1 MKIIER
7 YASNGNDLPVWTVR
21 NREQKAPLFGVCSF
35 EAVVETDEPAVGLS
49 IQIEFGG
56 FSRTLPL
63 KAVISATT
71 SSTVAM
77 NFNVHTVLLPNGLQ
91 KLKVSITS
99 ADGSQLDFPTSVFEI
114 DNAGGLAELVRRD
127 LSAFGT
133 PAIVGRVL
141 DSTLYPYASG
151 RAVAWFTPPLKTS
164 PPELSMD
171 PARDSESAR
180 RHLQHWGFCILSA
193 SLPSEL
199 IEAFNRE
206 IDEAIANGNMTPALS
221 LEGNGGA
228 TQSIARVSERSFFF
242 QPLTRFLRD
251 WFRDEPCACQLQLFL
266 RGGER
271 TPHQDT
277 IDLTAY
283 PGGYMCGVSIAL
295 EDVEPG
301 AGEIVIYPGSHRT
314 ERCTASSLHLEKVS
328 LNHASRSNVDVMT
341 QAILQA
347 GEYKPVFCRPKAGQ
361 ITVFHENLIHGESQ
375 QAIADLT
382 RRRLAIHYFAKGGVA
397 YHDSIGTAARLE
409 LAP

>member
-1 MKIIER
+1 MKIFER
-7 YASNGNDLPVWTVR
+7 YASNGDDLPFWTVR
-21 NREQKAPLFGVCSF
+21 NRAQKASLFGVCSF
-35 EAVVETDEPAVGLS
+35 EAILETDEPAVGLS
-49 IQIEFGG
+49 IKIEFGG
-56 FSRTLPL
+56 FRRMLPL

-71 SSTVAM
+71 SSTVEM
-77 NFNVHTVLLPNGLQ
+77 NFNVHTMLLRNGLQ
-91 KLKVSITS
+91 NLKVTITS

-151 RAVAWFTPPLKTS
+151 RAAAWFTPMLKSS

-199 IEAFNRE
+199 IDTLNRE
-206 IDEAIANGNMTPALS
+206 IDDAVANGCLALS
-221 LEGNGGA
+221 PSVEGKGA
-228 TQSIARVSERSFFF
+228 GTQSVTKADERSFFF
-242 QPLTRFLRD
+242 QPVTRFLRD
-251 WFRDEPCACQLQLFL
+251 WFRDEPCACQFQLFL

-271 TPHQDT
+271 IPHQDT

-283 PGGYMCGVSIAL
+283 PGGFKCGVWIAL
-295 EDVEPG
+295 EDVVPG
-301 AGEIVIYPGSHRT
+301 AGEFVIYPGSHRT

-328 LNHASRSNVDVMT
+328 PNHPTRSNVDVMT
-341 QAILQA
+341 QSILQA
-347 GEYKPVFCRPKAGQ
+347 GEYKSIFYRPKAGQ
-361 ITVFHENLIHGESQ
+361 IFICHENLIHGESQ
-375 QAIADLT
+375 QTNPELT
-382 RRRLAIHYFAKGGVA
+382 RRSLAIHYFAKGSVA
-397 YHDSIGTAARLE
+397 YHDSVGTAARLE